1 MHELGITQDLVD
13 LVAERTVG
21 RRVVAVNVRIGDAAG
36 IVPDAMEFAFEVVT
50 YQTALEGA
58 RLVIEQVAGRRPL
71 AGLRGAGEGAVMCV
85 TCGCSLVEEGA
96 T

>member
-1 MHELGITQDLVD
+1 VHELGITQDLVD
-13 LVAERTVG
+13 LVAARTVG

-58 RLVIEQVAGRRPL
+58 RLVIEHVAGDDL
-71 AGLRGAGEGAVMCV
+71 
-85 TCGCSLVEEGA
+85 SLVSVELLKEPSCA
-96 T
+96 

>member
-36 IVPDAMEFAFEVVT
+36 IVADAMAFAFDVVT

-58 RLVIEQVAGRRPL
+58 RLVIEEVAGDDL
-71 AGLRGAGEGAVMCV
+71 
-85 TCGCSLVEEGA
+85 SLVSVELTKEPSCA
-96 T
+96 

>member
-36 IVPDAMEFAFEVVT
+36 IVPEAMEFAFEVAT
-50 YQTALEGA
+50 LHTPLDGA
-58 RLVIEQVAGRRPL
+58 RLVIEHVSGDDLSLVSVELVRQS
-71 AGLRGAGEGAVMCV
+71 AGEPSCA
-85 TCGCSLVEEGA
+85 
-96 T
+96 

>member
-21 RRVVAVNVRIGDAAG
+21 RRVVAVNVRVGDAAG
-36 IVPDAMEFAFEVVT
+36 IVPDAMAFAFDVVT

-58 RLVIEQVAGRRPL
+58 RLVIEEVAGDDL
-71 AGLRGAGEGAVMCV
+71 
-85 TCGCSLVEEGA
+85 SLVSVELMKEA
-96 T
+96 SCA